1 MAYSAIPIIGGGGG
15 SDGRRILNTWTVP
28 SGHPFQAGSVVL
40 YTGGATGFQLG
51 RANDLNSSQTV
62 GVVEAASTESITVVY
77 QGEIDFGGAALDI
90 DGGATTLTTGNVYYL
105 SPTNAGYLTATRPFD
120 GASYVQGIIIATDV
134 DKGFVI
140 NSLPQAPTNAS
151 LFTPVGSIVPW
162 AGSFSNVPST
172 WRICDGAAVRKTGA
186 EPLDG
191 EDYSYLYSTIAD
203 KYKITGLVSST
214 TGPVGNPT
222 RDIIIG
228 FTLEGHE
235 DYSGTTAHGLQ
246 SAYGNDT
253 NRDYKIGWGG
263 TNDYAIGTLTA
274 ASTTEVRFQYKR
286 TYPGCTPVNFTGAIA
301 SSQVTIQSL
310 YSGEATGA
318 TCDRF
323 FIPDLR
329 ARTVFGVGYSSG
341 LGELKRGDIGGDD
354 THLLASNEIPDH
366 NNYLYTTESSSGG
379 ETNRLAIAA
388 AQRNV
393 DVNLT
398 TSYQAGY
405 TADNE
410 PISMMPP
417 YVATNWIIRHRQFQ
431 GPGIE
436 IGPRGNTGAVGCSVY
451 VVSNQKIGSC
461 WSLVLGF
468 TGNIGCTGTT
478 YGLTTCDGISGS
490 DGAQGPQGPAG
501 PAGGVGP
508 VGPVGPNGPDGQPC
522 ICQQNGQALVDS
534 VYLSASSS
542 YRDGIAGNAN
552 ATLLSANLSMD
563 PLYPTDFAYAMSVLR
578 SDNTTPT
585 AKAPFYFRDPLNSV
599 NESSFVYGKTLTVP
613 TNPNVDIQ
621 RTSVYN
627 LSVINDSASSFYQP
641 LDIVLSQGVYTLDK
655 PWYNFINRDLYIRAE
670 NNSIVSQTV
679 KGITF
684 LPLYTALGATDT
696 NRFALQ
702 VNIGTAQSMVAAT
715 GCGIRFLPPLSI
727 VSGVVSSNGISSGF
741 DGITSGTGGLM
752 NMLVGGHE
760 VVGISGQYFTIN
772 VNNEGGK
779 TFGNLLNQTFTN
791 YINSVDIYRVT
802 VHTTSSS
809 GALFTNRNTRTFV
822 GDWAVGATES
832 DGIAFINHSTT
843 AALNDESMTP
853 YISGGAYSNAIAMQT
868 DGGIIKARGCL
879 FVDYPIAAHAYNGG
893 TITLGHC
900 VVSGSYYGFAVDSGS
915 NGEVAGSIFSR
926 NSFPIIAEG
935 GDVKI
940 THDLTKIGKTH
951 IKGNRAPTTA
961 LNCNMEIRSTDING
975 SGILAVNSNVQI
987 RDFTRILGD
996 AGFTKGGL
1004 TTGIQDGTE
1013 QNKFAIMAINSNVSS
1028 PDMSTLGA
1036 GSRGTAGYD
1045 PVTGLRVAKFQGIGR
1060 VQGIN
1065 SKIVMTVSKTNF
1077 TTLVDTATPE
1087 DTIKGDGDQIAIP

>member
-28 SGHPFQAGSVVL
+28 SGHGFAAGSVVV
-40 YTGGATGFQLG
+40 YKGGVTGFALG
-51 RANDLNSSQTV
+51 LADDLATSQTV

-77 QGEIDFGGAALDI
+77 QGEIDFEGAALDI
-90 DGGATTLTTGNVYYL
+90 DDGATSLTAGNVYYL
-105 SPTNAGYLTATRPFD
+105 SPTNAGYLTPIRPFD
-120 GASYVQGIIIATDV
+120 GASYIQGMIVATDT

-140 NSLPQAPTNAS
+140 NALPQTSSAS
-151 LFTPVGSIVPW
+151 LFSPVGSMIPW
-162 AGSFSNVPST
+162 AGSFQTVPST
-172 WRICDGAAVRKTGA
+172 WRICDGAAVRKSGA
-186 EPLDG
+186 TPIDG
-191 EDYSYLYSTIAD
+191 EIYSHLYEIIGD
-203 KYKITGLVSST
+203 KYKVTGLVSST
-214 TGPVGNPT
+214 TGPVGNT
-222 RDIIIG
+222 ARDIIIS
-228 FTLEGHE
+228 FSAEGHE
-235 DYSGTTAHGLQ
+235 DYPGTTAHGLVD
-246 SAYGNDT
+246 AYNNDT

-263 TNDYAIGTLTA
+263 TNDYAIGSLTGA
-274 ASTTEVRFQYKR
+274 NTVEARFQYKR
-286 TYPGCTPVNFTGAIA
+286 TYPGCTPVNFSGAVA

-310 YSGEATGA
+310 QAGEATGA

-323 FIPDLR
+323 FIPDMR
-329 ARTVFGVGYSSG
+329 ARTAFGVGYSSG
-341 LGELKRGDIGGDD
+341 LTELKRGDIGGDD

-379 ETNRLAIAA
+379 GTNRTAIAA
-388 AQRNV
+388 AQRDV

-398 TSYQAGY
+398 TSYQAGF

-436 IGPRGNTGAVGCSVY
+436 IGPKGPTGFGCSAY
-451 VVSNQKIGSC
+451 VVSNQKVGSC
-461 WSLVLGF
+461 WTLVLGF
-468 TGNIGCTGTT
+468 TGGVGCTGTT
-478 YGLTTCDGISGS
+478 YGLTTCDGS
-490 DGAQGPQGPAG
+490 DGEQGEQGEQGERGERGDQGPRGTQGQQG
-501 PAGGVGP
+501 
-508 VGPVGPNGPDGQPC
+508 NDGRPC
-522 ICQQNGQALVDS
+522 ICVYAGQGLVDS
-534 VYLSASSS
+534 LYFSPSSP
-542 YRDGIAGNAN
+542 YKDGIAGNAN

-563 PLYPTDFAYAMSVLR
+563 PLYPTDFAYAMSVFR
-578 SDNTTPT
+578 SDNTTPST
-585 AKAPFYFRDPLNSV
+585 KAPFYFRDPSNSV
-599 NESSFVYGKTLTVP
+599 NESSFVYGKTLTTP

-621 RTSVYN
+621 RSSVYS

-641 LDIVLSQGVYTLDK
+641 LDIVLSQGVYTLDR
-655 PWYNFINRDLYIRAE
+655 PWYNFINRDLYIRAA
-670 NNSIVSQTV
+670 NNSVVTQTV

-696 NRFALQ
+696 TRFALQ

-727 VSGVVSSNGISSGF
+727 VSGVTSSNGISSGF
-741 DGITSGTGGLM
+741 DGLTSGTGGLM

-772 VNNEGGK
+772 VKNEGSQ

-791 YINSVDIYRVT
+791 YINAVDIYRVT
-802 VHTTSSS
+802 VHTTSSG

-843 AALNDESMTP
+843 AALNDQSMTP

-879 FVDYPIAAHAYNGG
+879 FVDYPVAAHAYDGG

-915 NGEVAGSIFSR
+915 NAEIAGSIFSR
-926 NSFPIIAEG
+926 NSFPIISEG
-935 GDVKI
+935 GTVKI

-961 LNCNMEIRSTDING
+961 LNSNLEMGSTDING
-975 SGILAVNSNVQI
+975 AGILAVNANVRI
-987 RDFTRILGD
+987 KDFTRILSD
-996 AGFTKGGL
+996 TGFNKGGL
-1004 TTGIQDGTE
+1004 SASIYDGTE

-1028 PDMSTLGA
+1028 PDMLGTAA
-1036 GSRGTAGYD
+1036 GSRGISGTD
-1045 PVTGLRVAKFQGIGR
+1045 FVTGLQVPKFQGSGR
-1060 VQGIN
+1060 VQGLN
-1065 SKIVMTVSKTNF
+1065 SKIVLTTSKTNF
-1077 TTLVDTATPE
+1077 STMVDTVNVE
-1087 DTIKGDGDQIAIP
+1087 DTIKGDIDQIPIP